1 MIQFTGY
8 DLLWLFFIY
17 SFAGWVLE
25 TAAATFMQPEIFQPW
40 AGKWPVMYPVRC
52 GSCCNVC
59 GLAGTD
65 RAMALFIC
73 IPVCSSYRVRRWKVN

>member
-25 TAAATFMQPEIFQPW
+25 TAAATFMHRKF
-40 AGKWPVMYPVRC
+40 
-52 GSCCNVC
+52 S
-59 GLAGTD
+59 TD

>member
-8 DLLWLFFIY
+8 DLLWLF
-17 SFAGWVLE
+17 A
-25 TAAATFMQPEIFQPW
+25 PEIFQPW

>member
-25 TAAATFMQPEIFQPW
+25 TAAATFMHRKFYQPW
-40 AGKWPVMYPVRC
+40 AGKWSAVYPVRC

-59 GLAGTD
+59 GLAGAD